1 MWSLDAAMLLDEVWL
16 KVTVKLGSC
25 CKGLLNNKPV
35 LAFFSLV

>member
-16 KVTVKLGSC
+16 EVTMKLVSC
-25 CKGLLNNKPV
+25 SKGLLNNKPV